1 MLVSMMGNFTYSNSM
16 ISTHHHTSLTN
27 WVWSLFRTSHHH
39 NNNHFP
45 QKLLKRI
52 DISNSQL
59 SSSFPPPPKKKKSH
73 SSRFQHFTRLFSHI
87 SDTFPCRHLSF
98 FSPSRWVFS
107 NRRPF
112 PPLVTHPNTPHYSGQ
127 NHNSFDSESLMLQN
141 SKKKIKKN
149 IFIYRPW
156 KNHLPS
162 LVPFNMYKNSLTMF
176 NHVILV

>member
-59 SSSFPPPPKKKKSH
+59 SSSFPPPPPQKKSLIPLASSTSHDFSAVSVTPFPVAICLFFLPLAGFFQIGARFPRWSHIPTPLTTVDKITTVLTVKAWCCKTPKKKQKK
-73 SSRFQHFTRLFSHI
+73 HI
-87 SDTFPCRHLSF
+87 HL
-98 FSPSRWVFS
+98 
-107 NRRPF
+107 
-112 PPLVTHPNTPHYSGQ
+112 
-127 NHNSFDSESLMLQN
+127 
-141 SKKKIKKN
+141 
-149 IFIYRPW
+149 
-156 KNHLPS
+156 
-162 LVPFNMYKNSLTMF
+162 
-176 NHVILV
+176 

>member
-59 SSSFPPPPKKKKSH
+59 SSSFPPSPQKKKSLIPLA
-73 SSRFQHFTRLFSHI
+73 SSTSHDFSAI
-87 SDTFPCRHLSF
+87 SVTPFPVAILSF

-107 NRRPF
+107 NRRAVSP
-112 PPLVTHPNTPHYSGQ
+112 VGHTSQHPPHYSGQ

-141 SKKKIKKN
+141 SQKKN
-149 IFIYRPW
+149 QKKHI
-156 KNHLPS
+156 HL
-162 LVPFNMYKNSLTMF
+162 
-176 NHVILV
+176 